1 MLCGL
6 SMYVP
11 SLLLREGGGLHREG
25 VIQRRGGT
33 KKKGLHKEEVK

>member
-6 SMYVP
+6 SMKVP
-11 SLLLREGGGLHREG
+11 SLLLREGGGCTEKGLSKE
-25 VIQRRGGT
+25 GGT

>member
-6 SMYVP
+6 SMKVP
-11 SLLLREGGGLHREG
+11 SLLLREGG
-25 VIQRRGGT
+25 VAQRKGYPKKGGY